1 MKGLV
6 LSGGTGTRLQPFTWS
21 TPKQLIPIANRPLLS
36 FILWALQKVGITQ
49 TGIITGDEGLVQIP
63 QKLRG
68 ETPPALELTYI
79 RQAGALGL
87 AHAVKTARSF
97 LGDDD
102 FMMVLGDN
110 IFDLGLGEAVDVFE
124 QTGADA
130 LLFLTPVD
138 DPQRYGIAEV
148 RDGRII
154 SLMEKPATPRSNLAI
169 MGIYL
174 LSKAI
179 FPAIDR
185 TRPSARGEL
194 EITDALQELLNMG
207 GKIVPYL
214 YPGWWL
220 DVGKPEDVLAANRKM
235 LDLLFANV
243 PSDGCSVA
251 LSSSVTD
258 SKLRGPLIIG
268 EGCRIS
274 NAVIG
279 PYCAIGRGSVI
290 ENARV
295 MESVV
300 CEEVVIQ
307 NLKVKLCKSIIAEN
321 ARIQGQSQG
330 EKAVTMLLGAGS
342 SILL

>member
-21 TPKQLIPIANRPLLS
+21 TPKQLIPVANRPLLS
-36 FILWALQKVGITQ
+36 FILWALQKVGIAQ
-49 TGIITGDEGLVQIP
+49 AGIITGDEGLERIPHKLEGQI
-63 QKLRG
+63 
-68 ETPPALELTYI
+68 PPALELTYI
-79 RQAGALGL
+79 RQVGPLGL
-87 AHAVKTARSF
+87 AHAVKTAHSF
-97 LGDDD
+97 LGEDD

-110 IFDLGLGEAVDVFE
+110 IFDLSLGEAVAVFK

-148 RDGRII
+148 RDGQIL
-154 SLMEKPATPRSNLAI
+154 SLVEKPVTPRSNLAI

-214 YPGWWL
+214 YRGWWL

-235 LDLLFANV
+235 LDLLLGTV
-243 PSDGCSVA
+243 PADNCSVG

-258 SKLRGPLIIG
+258 STLRGPLIIG
-268 EGCRIS
+268 EGCRIT
-274 NAVIG
+274 NAILG

-290 ENARV
+290 ENARI

-300 CEEVVIQ
+300 CEDVEIC
-307 NLKVKLCKSIIAEN
+307 NLEAQLYKSIIAEN
-321 ARIQGQSQG
+321 ARIQGQSEG
-330 EKAVTMLLGAGS
+330 GANVRLLLGAGS
-342 SILL
+342 SIIL